1 MKCEQACARHQEY
14 NYQILNKGQV
24 KYPLAVELTRIFKI
38 LMPIT
43 AAKVKTITVDN
54 YH

>member
-1 MKCEQACARHQEY
+1 MKCEQAYAQHQECS
-14 NYQILNKGQV
+14 YQILNKGQV

-43 AAKVKTITVDN
+43 ATRVKTITVDN